1 MLWRNFSPGL
11 LQRINAALELHAEAA
26 AVGGAAASRRIS
38 QMLPAHLAEGGGAE
52 PQTRWVGLLDV
63 FGFESTKHNSLEQ
76 A

>member
-1 MLWRNFSPGL
+1 M
-11 LQRINAALELHAEAA
+11 
-26 AVGGAAASRRIS
+26 GGAAASRRIS